1 MNKNEYDEIITILN
15 KYSDNRELPL
25 NKVIDIIKQI
35 TEKYDLIFNIRGPI
49 EYYKEIQIKEI
60 QIVDKSLNNIVQVGF
75 TNLSDRWL
83 GGFIDNYFDELHIVL
98 MSIYNYLLDP
108 EKYFK

>member
-15 KYSDNRELPL
+15 KYPDNRELPL
-25 NKVIDIIKQI
+25 NNVIDIIKQI

-49 EYYKEIQIKEI
+49 EYYKEIQV
-60 QIVDKSLNNIVQVGF
+60 VDKFLNNIVQVGF

-83 GGFIDNYFDELHIVL
+83 GGFRDNYFDELHIVL

>member
-35 TEKYDLIFNIRGPI
+35 IEKYDLIFNIRGPI
-49 EYYKEIQIKEI
+49 EYYKEI

-83 GGFIDNYFDELHIVL
+83 KGFRDNYFDELHIVL